1 MKYVID
7 IDHVPYLHMD
17 EKNNM
22 SPPLYKAKGFNSL
35 VFDQNGLDK
44 LEKYNCFDALE
55 IELNARRKGY
65 DSGYDNGYDDGL
77 KDAWELAKKVVYDT
91 TFAQFTKMGIL
102 GMFDGGE
109 DCANILKK
117 YSYNELKEKFEEYDK
132 KKEFKV
138 GDGIINKTSHD
149 KAIIVGTEDG
159 LYVCMSNDGISSLSK
174 FELNEMWEKTGVTYP
189 EAPKLFVS
197 VRTGLGDAKP
207 LGF

>member
-7 IDHVPYLHMD
+7 IDHIPYLHTD
-17 EKNNM
+17 DKNNM

-44 LEKYNCFDALE
+44 LEKYNGFDALE
-55 IELNARRKGY
+55 IELNARNKGY
-65 DSGYDNGYDDGL
+65 DSGYDDGL

-91 TFAQFTKMGIL
+91 TFAQFTEMGIL

-132 KKEFKV
+132 KKDFKV
-138 GDGIINKTSHD
+138 GDVIINKTTHG
-149 KAIIVGTEDG
+149 KAIIVGTEDE
-159 LYVCMSNDGISSLSK
+159 LYVCMSNDEIFSLSK

-189 EAPKLFVS
+189 EAPKLFDL
-197 VRTGLGDAKP
+197 VRTGLSYTRP
-207 LGF
+207 LVF